1 MKISSRIRSIAPS
14 ATVALTGRVA
24 AMKREGIPV
33 INFGVGEP
41 DFGTPDNINEAA
53 KAAIDGHKTHY
64 TAVAGILELRQAI
77 CEKLKK
83 ENGVEYTPEEI
94 SVGTGAKQPL
104 FNTLLALCEKGDEV
118 ILPTPCWV
126 SYVEMIKLT
135 EATPVLVPTKEE
147 EGFALDVDAIEK
159 ALTPNTRVVLI
170 NTPNNPTG
178 AVYSEES
185 LRRLAALA
193 VERDFV
199 ILADEIYEKLVYGGH
214 KHFSVASIS
223 PEVKDH
229 TVIING
235 VSKAYAM
242 TGWRLGYAAGPL
254 PLIKGM
260 NALQSHATHAPS
272 SITQY
277 ASLEALTGPQDSVE
291 EMRQA
296 FEERRSY
303 LHGRLSAMEG
313 VHCVE
318 AHGAFYLMPNVSGL
332 YGKKTPAGKVLANST
347 DVAEYLLEEALI
359 AVVPGVAFECSDNV
373 RISYA
378 NSMDELTRGMDQMAA
393 ALEKLV

>member
-291 EMRQA
+291 EMRLA

-347 DVAEYLLEEALI
+347 DVAEYLLEEARI